1 MSDGP
6 TAALLQQIFEIDPLA
21 CSACND
27 AMRIVAFIT
36 QTSVI
41 DQILAHFRARA
52 ARKSHAG
59 PLSPHQRGPT
69 RAGARHT
76 PSARPPTPRPLNEY
90 APPNA
95 PRPRG
100 AVQRSRPSH
109 RRVRLVPTGF
119 GHPAIT
125 AVRTALMAPERDGG
139 HAAARQAAPA
149 KSPIAPYARRI
160 VDRPRLKFLSRLLEL
175 LTTEPGLQV
184 YAGGTFTPG
193 LTGPRDF
200 RHPNFG
206 GIALETQEFPDASN
220 HRQFPSTILRPG
232 VTYESRT
239 VRRFGCV
246 IQSTTV

>member
-1 MSDGP
+1 
-6 TAALLQQIFEIDPLA
+6 
-21 CSACND
+21 
-27 AMRIVAFIT
+27 MRIVAFIT

-41 DQILAHFRARA
+41 DQILAHFRART
-52 ARKSHAG
+52 ARESHAG
-59 PLSPHQRGPT
+59 PLSPYQRGPT

-76 PSARPPTPRPLNEY
+76 PSARPPTPRPPHEY
-90 APPNA
+90 APLNA

-109 RRVRLVPTGF
+109 RRVRLVPAGL

-125 AVRTALMAPERDGG
+125 AVRTALKAHERDGG
-139 HAAARQAAPA
+139 HAAARHAAPA

-193 LTGPRDF
+193 LTGKRGI
-200 RHPNFG
+200 RYPNFG
-206 GIALETQEFPDASN
+206 GIALETQAFPDASN

-246 IQSTTV
+246 L

>member
-21 CSACND
+21 CSACHD

-41 DQILAHFRARA
+41 DQILAHFRART
-52 ARKSHAG
+52 ARESHAG
-59 PLSPHQRGPT
+59 PLSPYQRGPT

-76 PSARPPTPRPLNEY
+76 PSARPPTPRPPHEY
-90 APPNA
+90 APLE
-95 PRPRG
+95 RPATPWG
-100 AVQRSRPSH
+100 RSAFAALPP
-109 RRVRLVPTGF
+109 RVRLVPAGL
-119 GHPAIT
+119 GHPEMI
-125 AVRTALMAPERDGG
+125 AVRTALKAPERDGG
-139 HAAARQAAPA
+139 HAAARHAAPA
-149 KSPIAPYARRI
+149 KSPIALYARRI

-175 LTTEPGLQV
+175 LTTESGLQV

-193 LTGPRDF
+193 LTGKRGI
-200 RHPNFG
+200 RYPNFG
-206 GIALETQEFPDASN
+206 GIALETQAFPEASN